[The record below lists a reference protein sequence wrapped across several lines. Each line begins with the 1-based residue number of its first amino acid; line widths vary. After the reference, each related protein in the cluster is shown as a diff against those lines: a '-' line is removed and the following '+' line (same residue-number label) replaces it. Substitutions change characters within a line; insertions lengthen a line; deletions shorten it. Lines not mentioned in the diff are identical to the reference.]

1 MKHQSKEEKARDA
14 ARQRAQVAAAR
25 RERLEKEME
34 KEAVMI
40 RAMEEKLRK
49 QKLAKSP
56 DKITPG
62 PRSDNSGSGSG
73 DIYSH
78 HTDHIDTLESKTPLS
93 NGSSIDVGGDGDFEV
108 SYGFQNG
115 NESRQ
120 HFDVESD
127 QEEHVSN
134 NGVSDDNQSDNENAN
149 DNDDNQSDNHSDRDD
164 NQSDNRS
171 DGDNQS
177 DNEND
182 DEIDIGDVD
191 KEGSASGAMAD
202 NNMTADHSRAVALAK
217 LRQSKIVQSPTVK
230 QQKSEWPDDFEDKE
244 DCKKA
249 VLEIISKL
257 T

>member
-1 MKHQSKEEKARDA
+1 MSMKHQSKEEKARDA

-34 KEAVMI
+34 KEAAMI

-62 PRSDNSGSGSG
+62 PRSDNSGSG

-78 HTDHIDTLESKTPLS
+78 RTDHIDTLESKTPLS

-115 NESRQ
+115 NESQQ
-120 HFDVESD
+120 HFDVDSD

-134 NGVSDDNQSDNENAN
+134 NDDS
-149 DNDDNQSDNHSDRDD
+149 DDNQSDNHSDR
-164 NQSDNRS
+164 
-171 DGDNQS
+171 DNQS

-182 DEIDIGDVD
+182 DEIDVGDVD
-191 KEGSASGAMAD
+191 KGGSVNGAMAE
-202 NNMTADHSRAVALAK
+202 NMTDHSREVALAK

-249 VLEIISKL
+249 VLEIISEL